1 MVNFEIKNYGNNVV
15 MLVRTKSI
23 EPSKGLPPT
32 SSQCI
37 IMDDSDV
44 NILIDRKSTRLN
56 SSHT

>member
-37 IMDDSDV
+37 IMNEEDIE
-44 NILIDRKSTRLN
+44 ILTRTLKEYAN
-56 SSHT
+56 ERRN

>member
-1 MVNFEIKNYGNNVV
+1 MINFEIKNYGNNVV

-44 NILIDRKSTRLN
+44 NILMRTLEEYANERRN
-56 SSHT
+56 